1 MKDCIKDNNASFFD
15 VYISSINW
23 NSASLNISIITNK
36 I

>member
-1 MKDCIKDNNASFFD
+1 MKDYIKDNNASSFD
-15 VYISSINW
+15 LYINSTNW